1 MFESK
6 LWWKLKLVFWDD
18 EGFQTDR
25 GSIGCSCMSVQRMPP
40 FTNARHPQLDP
51 CDPSMNVPEAR
62 GVRGREVRG
71 SLGVFTLWLLQR
83 GCPCQRV
90 AMATLFDSYN
100 NARAPLL
107 PPTLHFWATHT
118 HKRGLCDWKITLGIT
133 AKWLQL
139 ILKRLTMPMQIK
151 S

>member
-1 MFESK
+1 
-6 LWWKLKLVFWDD
+6 
-18 EGFQTDR
+18 
-25 GSIGCSCMSVQRMPP
+25 MSVQRMPP

-100 NARAPLL
+100 NARAPL
-107 PPTLHFWATHT
+107 PPPHPPFLSYTHT
-118 HKRGLCDWKITLGIT
+118 QTRPV
-133 AKWLQL
+133 
-139 ILKRLTMPMQIK
+139 RLEDHIGYHGKVAAVDSEETDNAHAN
-151 S
+151 